1 MKQYLHNSDALF
13 DSPQYGW
20 EQLQL
25 LLEKKLPQKETNRRA
40 VPLLTILVAASLL
53 ILFLLSSIGLKNTA
67 HHFMPGNTA
76 LSHLSAQH
84 NNIVAMVADP
94 TRLVNNITTLTP
106 EHSMDRLSGNAGI
119 TSQVFTENHLPVL
132 PSHPATAMPY
142 REAGSAWSDVL
153 ASIVNAPGKKTAYT
167 TADKAERTNL
177 NDSSKPAAKKVQR
190 KKGSWDLLAGVGVNV
205 SIGEKQN
212 LQPYPVATVRYNVNR
227 KIFVAL
233 GTAVASPVAVSSKG
247 VSKTV
252 QLNDSARNVSF
263 YNNVKHYS
271 RLSYVDIPLTA
282 GVKIGK
288 RFSVQAGVQASVL
301 LNSKTTTAIDKYDF
315 QLNIST
321 DFPGTLIN
329 APAVSEENYTVK
341 AKKIDYRITGGVQY
355 TTNKASFHLN
365 YQYAPKAALSGEHVS
380 PAKNELIT
388 LGVQFK
394 LK

>member
-25 LLEKKLPQKETNRRA
+25 LLEKNLPQKETNRRA
-40 VPLLTILVAASLL
+40 VPLLTIFVAASLL
-53 ILFLLSSIGLKNTA
+53 ILFLLSSIGLKNTGG
-67 HHFMPGNTA
+67 HFVPGNTT
-76 LSHLSAQH
+76 LSHLSVQH
-84 NNIVAMVADP
+84 NKIAAVAADP
-94 TRLVNNITTLTP
+94 IKLASDITALTP
-106 EHSMDRLSGNAGI
+106 DHPVERLLGNAGI
-119 TSQVFTENHLPVL
+119 TGQVFSDNHLPVL
-132 PSHPATAMPY
+132 ASYPATAMPY

-153 ASIVNAPGKKTAYT
+153 ASIVNDPGKKTAYT
-167 TADKAERTNL
+167 AVEKTIP
-177 NDSSKPAAKKVQR
+177 NDSSKPAAKKAQR
-190 KKGSWDLLAGVGVNV
+190 KKGSWDLLAGVGVNA

-212 LQPYPVATVRYNVNR
+212 LQPYPVATVRYNMN
-227 KIFVAL
+227 KKLFVAL
-233 GTAVASPVAVSSKG
+233 GAAVASPVSVSSKG
-247 VSKTV
+247 ISKTV
-252 QLNDSARNVSF
+252 LLNDSARNVSF
-263 YNNVKHYS
+263 YNDVKHYS

-355 TTNKASFHLN
+355 TANKASFHLN
-365 YQYAPKAALSGEHVS
+365 YQYAPSAALSGEHVS
-380 PAKNELIT
+380 PAKNELISV
-388 LGVQFK
+388 GVQFK